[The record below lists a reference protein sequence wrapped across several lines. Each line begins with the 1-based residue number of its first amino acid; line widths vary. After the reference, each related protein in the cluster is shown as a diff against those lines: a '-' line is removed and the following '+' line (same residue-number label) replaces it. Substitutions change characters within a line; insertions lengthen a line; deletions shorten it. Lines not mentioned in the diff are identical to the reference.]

1 MTIEMYSTQVCSY
14 CHHAKRLLEDIGLP
28 YTEINIGGD
37 PVRTLEMMERS
48 GGRTVPQIFIDG
60 RSIGGYTELA
70 ALAATGQLA

>member
-1 MTIEMYSTQVCSY
+1 MTIEMYSSKVCSY
-14 CHHAKRLLEDIGLP
+14 CHYAKRLLEDKGLP

-70 ALAATGQLA
+70 ALAAAGQLA

>member
-1 MTIEMYSTQVCSY
+1 MTIEMYSTKLCSY
-14 CHHAKRLLEDIGLP
+14 CQHARRLLKEKGLA

-37 PVRTLEMMERS
+37 PDKTLEMMERS

-70 ALAATGQLA
+70 ALAAARQLA